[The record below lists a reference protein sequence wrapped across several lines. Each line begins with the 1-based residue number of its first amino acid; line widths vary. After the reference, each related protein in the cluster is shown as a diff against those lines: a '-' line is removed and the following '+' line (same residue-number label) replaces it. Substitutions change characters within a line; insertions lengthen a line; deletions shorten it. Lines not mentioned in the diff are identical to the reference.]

1 MFSGIIEQVGRV
13 EKLMEVDENISLA
26 LHLDLSRTTLN
37 IGDSVCVNGVC
48 LTVKKISDNICYFD
62 ISPET
67 YNLTALKYLNNDKM
81 VNIEFPLTLEKF
93 INGHLTTGHVDS
105 LGTIKSLKKIKDSW
119 EIFLEVDLSILKY
132 LIHKGSISI
141 DGVSLTIN
149 KISHNIIDL
158 MIIPHTYEN
167 TIFKYYKIEQ
177 KVNIEV
183 DYISKHLEKLK
194 ND

>member
-13 EKLMEVDENISLA
+13 GKLIKTDENVSLA
-26 LHLDLSRTTLN
+26 LDLDLTHTSLN
-37 IGDSVCVNGVC
+37 LGDSVCVNGVC
-48 LTVKKISDNICYFD
+48 LTVTKLSDNLCYFD
-62 ISPET
+62 LSPET
-67 YNLTALKYLNNDKM
+67 YNLTTLKYLNLDTM
-81 VNIEFPLTLEKF
+81 VNIEFPLTLNKF
-93 INGHLTTGHVDS
+93 INGHITTGHVDS

-119 EIFLEVDLSILKY
+119 EFLLEVDASILKY

-149 KISHNIIDL
+149 KISNNIVDL

-167 TIFKYYKIEQ
+167 TIFKDYKIEQ

-183 DYISKHLEKLK
+183 DYISKHLENFK

>member
-13 EKLMEVDENISLA
+13 DKLIETDENISLI
-26 LHLDLSRTTLN
+26 LDLDLSHNTLN
-37 IGDSVCVNGVC
+37 LGDSVCVNGVC
-48 LTVKKISDNICYFD
+48 LTVNKLFDNQCYFD
-62 ISPET
+62 LSPET
-67 YNLTALKYLNNDKM
+67 YNLTALKYLNSDNM

-93 INGHLTTGHVDS
+93 INGHITTGHVDS

-119 EIFLEVDLSILKY
+119 EISLEVDLSILKY
-132 LIHKGSISI
+132 MIHKGSISI

-149 KISHNIIDL
+149 KISNNVINL
-158 MIIPHTYEN
+158 MIIPHTYKN
-167 TIFKYYKIEQ
+167 TIFKDYKTEQ

-194 ND
+194 K